1 MNEHAMLGFI
11 GLGNMGLPMASRL
24 LAAGHK
30 VLAFDLRQD
39 ACQALAAQ
47 GAEIATSPRAI
58 ADRAIT
64 VFMSLPTPQVVRQ
77 VIEGKHHEGKHH
89 DGKHQG
95 EGLLGAAAMKVL
107 VDLSTT
113 GASITKDL
121 ARVTQQAGVCYV
133 DSPVSGGVN
142 GAVKGTLAIMCA
154 CPRKDYEA
162 LEGLLAVFG
171 KPFHV
176 GEEAG
181 QGQSMKLANN
191 MLSAT
196 AMAASAEAIAFGV
209 KQGLNPMV
217 MAEVINV
224 STGANT
230 AIRDKFPKAIIPR
243 LFNFGFASGL
253 MNKDVQL
260 CLEEAQACGVPM
272 AIGSAVGAIWHET
285 VERLGAESDF
295 TEVAK
300 IIEAK
305 AGVVIEI
312 KPSSSKE

>member
-1 MNEHAMLGFI
+1 MNVEAMLGFI
-11 GLGNMGLPMASRL
+11 GLGHMGLPMASRL

-39 ACQALAAQ
+39 ACLALAAQ
-47 GAEIATSPRAI
+47 GAEIAASPRAV

-64 VFMSLPTPQVVRQ
+64 VFLSLPTPQIVRQ
-77 VIEGKHHEGKHH
+77 VIEGTQ
-89 DGKHQG
+89 QG
-95 EGLLGAAAMKVL
+95 EGLLGASAMKVV

-113 GASITKDL
+113 GASTTIEL
-121 ARVTQQAGVCYV
+121 ARVAQQAGVCYV
-133 DSPVSGGVN
+133 DSPVSGGVS
-142 GAVKGTLAIMCA
+142 GAVAGTLALMCA
-154 CPRKDYEA
+154 CPRKDYQA
-162 LEGLLAVFG
+162 IEGLLAVFG
-171 KPFHV
+171 KAFHV
-176 GEEAG
+176 GEAAG
-181 QGQSMKLANN
+181 LGQSMKLANN

-217 MAEVINV
+217 MAEVIQV
-224 STGANT
+224 SSGANT

-243 LFNFGFASGL
+243 LFNLGFTSGL

>member
-1 MNEHAMLGFI
+1 MNVKAMLGFI
-11 GLGNMGLPMASRL
+11 GLGHMGLPMASRL

-39 ACQALAAQ
+39 ACLALAAQ
-47 GAEIATSPRAI
+47 GAEIAASPRAV

-64 VFMSLPTPQVVRQ
+64 VFLSLPTPQIVRQ
-77 VIEGKHHEGKHH
+77 VIEGTQ
-89 DGKHQG
+89 QG
-95 EGLLGAAAMKVL
+95 EGLLGASAMKVV

-113 GASITKDL
+113 GASTTIEL
-121 ARVTQQAGVCYV
+121 ARVAQQAGVCYV
-133 DSPVSGGVN
+133 DSPVSGGVS
-142 GAVKGTLAIMCA
+142 GAVAGTLALMCA
-154 CPRKDYEA
+154 CPRKDYQA
-162 LEGLLAVFG
+162 IEGLLAVFG
-171 KPFHV
+171 KAFHV
-176 GEEAG
+176 GEAAG
-181 QGQSMKLANN
+181 LGQSMKLANN

-217 MAEVINV
+217 MAEVIQV
-224 STGANT
+224 SSGANT

-243 LFNFGFASGL
+243 LFNLGFTSGL

-272 AIGSAVGAIWHET
+272 AIGSAVGAIWNET

-295 TEVAK
+295 SEVAK

-305 AGVVIEI
+305 AGVLIEV

>member
-1 MNEHAMLGFI
+1 MTETPMLGFI

-30 VLAFDLRQD
+30 LVAFDLRKE
-39 ACQALAAQ
+39 ACDALASQ
-47 GAEIATSPRAI
+47 GAEIATSPRAV
-58 ADRAIT
+58 ADRAKT
-64 VFMSLPTPQVVRQ
+64 VFLSLPTPQVVRA
-77 VIEGKHHEGKHH
+77 VIEGQ
-89 DGKHQG
+89 HQA
-95 EGLLGAAAMKVL
+95 EGLIGAASIKVL

-113 GASITKDL
+113 GASITKAL
-121 ARVTQQAGVCYV
+121 AQQVQAVGIRYV

-142 GAVKGTLAIMCA
+142 GAVKGTLAVMCA
-154 CPRKDYEA
+154 CARTDYESLEA
-162 LEGLLAVFG
+162 LLSVFG
-171 KPFHV
+171 KAFHV
-176 GEEAG
+176 GETPG
-181 QGQSMKLANN
+181 LGQSMKLANN

-196 AMAASAEAIAFGV
+196 AMAATAEAIAFGV
-209 KQGLNPMV
+209 KQGLDPMV

-260 CLEEAQACGVPM
+260 CLQEAQACGVPM
-272 AIGSAVGAIWHET
+272 AVGSAVGAIWNET
-285 VERLGAESDF
+285 VEQLGAESDF

-300 IIEAK
+300 IIETK
-305 AGVVIEI
+305 AGVVIEV
-312 KPSSSKE
+312 KTPSSKE

>member
-77 VIEGKHHEGKHH
+77 VIE
-89 DGKHQG
+89 GKHQG

-285 VERLGAESDF
+285 VQRLGAESDF

>member
-1 MNEHAMLGFI
+1 MNVEAMLGFI
-11 GLGNMGLPMASRL
+11 GLGHMGLPMASRL

-39 ACQALAAQ
+39 ACLALAAQ
-47 GAEIATSPRAI
+47 GAEIAASPRAV

-64 VFMSLPTPQVVRQ
+64 VFLSLPTPQIVRQ
-77 VIEGKHHEGKHH
+77 VIEGTQ
-89 DGKHQG
+89 QG
-95 EGLLGAAAMKVL
+95 EGLLGASAMKVV

-113 GASITKDL
+113 GASTTIEL
-121 ARVTQQAGVCYV
+121 ARVAQQAGVCYV
-133 DSPVSGGVN
+133 DSPVSGGVS
-142 GAVKGTLAIMCA
+142 GAVAGTLALMCA
-154 CPRKDYEA
+154 CPRKDYQA
-162 LEGLLAVFG
+162 IEGLLAVFG
-171 KPFHV
+171 KAFHV
-176 GEEAG
+176 GEAAG
-181 QGQSMKLANN
+181 LGQSMKLANN

-217 MAEVINV
+217 MAEVIQV
-224 STGANT
+224 SSGANT

-243 LFNFGFASGL
+243 LFNLGFTSGL

-272 AIGSAVGAIWHET
+272 AIGSAVGAIWNET

-295 TEVAK
+295 SEVAK

-305 AGVVIEI
+305 AGVLIEV